1 LTKWVSRLDAT
12 DADIAHQRM
21 EALWLHQ
28 QRGWVNADLLS
39 TVLQADD
46 PYARAA
52 ATDLLRF
59 WWKDLPD
66 ARALFLKSAE
76 DSHARV
82 RLAAVVAATWAS
94 PDIAVDVLGIVRA
107 LPQDAD
113 LALALEN
120 VTKALEPLMQ
130 SHPLLVTISELAA
143 MPLSEGVIN
152 AIMLRPDVS
161 DSLRTN
167 VMVHR
172 ATKRGE
178 STTAVL
184 IDIVSELDR
193 RGESSL
199 ARWLAILDAQ
209 SPAALG
215 ASTSTLATLR
225 DQAVQPETRQAV
237 IAALVRSGQKIKTQ
251 DADYFFSIA
260 RIAEPDLR
268 DTYAEN
274 AIKASAEK
282 RNPLDVRRAALFAL
296 GNVPGDDEEHFAR
309 LSGFLN
315 TDKLA
320 SAAAVALLTRLPEHW
335 PAKEALAL
343 LAPAFERLKGTP
355 VTERGA
361 ARFTDVSRLLTEVS
375 KFEGASV
382 STTAIAA
389 LQLNVIELRPVPN
402 LMEYEQKRFEVTA
415 GTPVELRLVNVDQM
429 AHNAV
434 IVKPGM
440 LEKVGLAS
448 DIMAAQPDAAAKE
461 WVPEVPEVLW
471 HTPLVEAHDTGVVR
485 FLAPKVAG
493 EYPYLCSVPGHWRL
507 MQGVMIVKR

>member
-1 LTKWVSRLDAT
+1 
-12 DADIAHQRM
+12 
-21 EALWLHQ
+21 
-28 QRGWVNADLLS
+28 
-39 TVLQADD
+39 
-46 PYARAA
+46 
-52 ATDLLRF
+52 
-59 WWKDLPD
+59 
-66 ARALFLKSAE
+66 
-76 DSHARV
+76 
-82 RLAAVVAATWAS
+82 
-94 PDIAVDVLGIVRA
+94 
-107 LPQDAD
+107 
-113 LALALEN
+113 
-120 VTKALEPLMQ
+120 
-130 SHPLLVTISELAA
+130 
-143 MPLSEGVIN
+143 
-152 AIMLRPDVS
+152 
-161 DSLRTN
+161 
-167 VMVHR
+167 
-172 ATKRGE
+172 
-178 STTAVL
+178 
-184 IDIVSELDR
+184 LDR